1 MALSD
6 KSLYKREIMKKIK
19 FYLGSMWR
27 SYRTKPLIIFLMV
40 FVICMASVFASYLFK
55 VIEQFNLSNTSYNV
69 NFNENSAE
77 YQEVISEMEKE
88 FGNLKRLF
96 FTVNY
101 KTFFSQEDFGIMS
114 AGDGYFHFNA
124 YVLRTEDNIN
134 DENSESYGYF
144 NAEDLKSEKNHI
156 LIGDRKFDAIKR
168 IDRYN
173 DIKEGDVINLN
184 GYDYE
189 LRGIIADS
197 GSCYVIIN
205 DENIPLTMD
214 SITFTY
220 EDSINMS
227 RFVKLCKRMRVI
239 EWESENYYGVL
250 YGKIFSLMGLFAL
263 FSVNIIILF
272 NHFMRKDRKL
282 YAEYKMLGAK
292 NYEICLAMFFATIP
306 IVLVGS
312 LLGLGIEALVAGS
325 AVIGG
330 THMYLSALEY
340 FIIGI
345 INVGISLIALLF
357 AAIRRAVKR
366 PVDI

>member
-1 MALSD
+1 M
-6 KSLYKREIMKKIK
+6 
-19 FYLGSMWR
+19 
-27 SYRTKPLIIFLMV
+27 
-40 FVICMASVFASYLFK
+40 
-55 VIEQFNLSNTSYNV
+55 
-69 NFNENSAE
+69 
-77 YQEVISEMEKE
+77 SE
-88 FGNLKRLF
+88 
-96 FTVNY
+96 
-101 KTFFSQEDFGIMS
+101 
-114 AGDGYFHFNA
+114 GDGYFHFNA

-205 DENIPLTMD
+205 DKNVSLAMD

-227 RFVKLCKRMRVI
+227 RFVKLCKRMNLI
-239 EWESENYYGVL
+239 EHESENYYGVL

-272 NHFMRKDRKL
+272 NHFMRDDRKL

-306 IVLVGS
+306 IVLLGS
-312 LLGLGIEALVAGS
+312 LLGLGIEALVAGL
-325 AVIGG
+325 VWIDGG
-330 THMYLSALEY
+330 HMYLSALEY
-340 FIIGI
+340 FMIGI

>member
-1 MALSD
+1 
-6 KSLYKREIMKKIK
+6 MKKIK

-40 FVICMASVFASYLFK
+40 FVICMASVFASYVFK
-55 VIEQFNLSNTSYNV
+55 VIDHFDEENTYYTIY
-69 NFNENSAE
+69 FNENSAG
-77 YQEVISEMEKE
+77 YQDVISEMEKA
-88 FGNLKRLF
+88 FGKPQ
-96 FTVNY
+96 
-101 KTFFSQEDFGIMS
+101 KT
-114 AGDGYFHFNA
+114 YFNA
-124 YVLRTEDNIN
+124 ALETLVSENDIEIMFANVSKYHPKPTIKIIDNKEMIN
-134 DENSESYGYF
+134 DKELYSYGYF
-144 NAEDLKSEKNHI
+144 ADKDLESDKNFL
-156 LIGDRKFDAIKR
+156 LIGEDVLNWLRLLKK
-168 IDRYN
+168 YQ
-173 DIKEGDVINLN
+173 DIEIGDDINFN
-184 GYDYE
+184 GYIFE
-189 LRGIIADS
+189 LRGVIENH
-197 GSCYVIIN
+197 YVSYAIIN
-205 DENIPLTMD
+205 DKNVPIKMSNVAFIYD
-214 SITFTY
+214 K
-220 EDSINMS
+220 SINVPH
-227 RFVKLCKRMRVI
+227 FEKLCKRMNLI
-239 EWESENYYGVL
+239 EHESEDYYGIL
-250 YGKIFSLMGLFAL
+250 YGKIFSLIVLFII

>member
-1 MALSD
+1 
-6 KSLYKREIMKKIK
+6 MKKIK

-55 VIEQFNLSNTSYNV
+55 VIEQFDRSNTSYSIH
-69 NFNENSAE
+69 FNENSAK
-77 YQEVISEMEKE
+77 YQDVISEMEKE
-88 FGNLKRLF
+88 FGTSKRMNCIIGWQTLF
-96 FTVNY
+96 
-101 KTFFSQEDFGIMS
+101 SEEDFGIMS
-114 AGDGYFHFNA
+114 EGDGYFSFDVDLIRNREDI
-124 YVLRTEDNIN
+124 YNRGFGLDMRFTLDKYFTE
-134 DENSESYGYF
+134 
-144 NAEDLKSEKNHI
+144 EDLSSGKNYI
-156 LIGDRKFDAIKR
+156 VLGKDKFEEVKL
-168 IDRYN
+168 IDRYK
-173 DIKEGDVINLN
+173 DIKVGDIVDFN

-189 LRGIIADS
+189 LRGIGEEIPYANFA
-197 GSCYVIIN
+197 IIN

-227 RFVKLCKRMRVI
+227 RFVKLCKRMNLI
-239 EWESENYYGVL
+239 EHESENYYGVL

-272 NHFMRKDRKL
+272 NHFMRDDRKL

-306 IVLVGS
+306 IVLLGS

-325 AVIGG
+325 VWIDGG
-330 THMYLSALEY
+330 HMYLSALEY
-340 FIIGI
+340 FMIGI

>member
-1 MALSD
+1 
-6 KSLYKREIMKKIK
+6 MKKIK

-55 VIEQFNLSNTSYNV
+55 VIEQFDRSNTSYSIH
-69 NFNENSAE
+69 FNENSAK
-77 YQEVISEMEKE
+77 YQEVISEMEEE
-88 FGNLKRLF
+88 FGKSKKMNCIVGWQTLF
-96 FTVNY
+96 
-101 KTFFSQEDFGIMS
+101 SEEDFGTMS
-114 AGDGYFHFNA
+114 QGDSHFSFNIDLIQNKEDIYNRDFGLNMYFTLDKYF
-124 YVLRTEDNIN
+124 TE
-134 DENSESYGYF
+134 ENLSSG
-144 NAEDLKSEKNHI
+144 KNYI
-156 LIGDRKFDAIKR
+156 LLGKDKFEEVKL
-168 IDRYN
+168 IDRYK
-173 DIKEGDVINLN
+173 DIKVGDIVNFN

-189 LRGIIADS
+189 LRDICEERSYSTFA
-197 GSCYVIIN
+197 IIN

-227 RFVKLCKRMRVI
+227 RFVKLCKRMEVI

-250 YGKIFSLMGLFAL
+250 YGKIFSLIGLFMI
-263 FSVNIIILF
+263 FSINIIILF

-340 FIIGI
+340 FMIGI

>member
-1 MALSD
+1 
-6 KSLYKREIMKKIK
+6 
-19 FYLGSMWR
+19 MWR

-55 VIEQFNLSNTSYNV
+55 VIEQFDRSNTSYSIH
-69 NFNENSAE
+69 FNENSAK
-77 YQEVISEMEKE
+77 YQDVISEMEKE
-88 FGNLKRLF
+88 FGTSKRMNCIIGWQTLF
-96 FTVNY
+96 
-101 KTFFSQEDFGIMS
+101 SEEDFGIMS
-114 AGDGYFHFNA
+114 EGDGYFSFDVDLIRNREDI
-124 YVLRTEDNIN
+124 YNRGFGLDMRFTLDKYFTE
-134 DENSESYGYF
+134 
-144 NAEDLKSEKNHI
+144 EDLSSGKNYI
-156 LIGDRKFDAIKR
+156 VLGKDKFEEVKL
-168 IDRYN
+168 IDRYK
-173 DIKEGDVINLN
+173 DIKVGDIVNFN

-189 LRGIIADS
+189 LRGIGEEIPYANFA
-197 GSCYVIIN
+197 IIN

-227 RFVKLCKRMRVI
+227 RFVKLCKRMEVI

-250 YGKIFSLMGLFAL
+250 YGKIFSLIGLFII
-263 FSVNIIILF
+263 FSINIIILF

-340 FIIGI
+340 FMIGI

-357 AAIRRAVKR
+357 AAIRRAAKR

>member
-1 MALSD
+1 
-6 KSLYKREIMKKIK
+6 MKKIK

-55 VIEQFNLSNTSYNV
+55 VIEQFDRSNTSYSIH
-69 NFNENSAE
+69 FNENSAK
-77 YQEVISEMEKE
+77 YQDVISEMGKE
-88 FGNLKRLF
+88 FGTSKRMNCIIGWQTLF
-96 FTVNY
+96 
-101 KTFFSQEDFGIMS
+101 SEEDFGIMS
-114 AGDGYFHFNA
+114 EGDGYFSFDVDLIRNREDI
-124 YVLRTEDNIN
+124 YNRGFGLDMRFTLDKYFTE
-134 DENSESYGYF
+134 
-144 NAEDLKSEKNHI
+144 EDLSSGKNYI
-156 LIGDRKFDAIKR
+156 VLGKDKFEEVKL
-168 IDRYN
+168 IDRYK
-173 DIKEGDVINLN
+173 DIKVGDIVDFN

-189 LRGIIADS
+189 LRGIGEEIPYANFA
-197 GSCYVIIN
+197 IIN

-227 RFVKLCKRMRVI
+227 RFVKLCKRMEVI

-250 YGKIFSLMGLFAL
+250 YGKIFSLIGLFII
-263 FSVNIIILF
+263 FSINIIILF
-272 NHFMRKDRKL
+272 NHFMREDRKL

-306 IVLVGS
+306 IVLLGS

-325 AVIGG
+325 VWIDGG
-330 THMYLSALEY
+330 HMYLSALEY

>member
-1 MALSD
+1 
-6 KSLYKREIMKKIK
+6 MKKIK

-55 VIEQFNLSNTSYNV
+55 VIEQFDRSNTSYSIH
-69 NFNENSAE
+69 FNEDSAK
-77 YQEVISEMEKE
+77 YQDVISEMEKE
-88 FGNLKRLF
+88 FGKSKKMNCIAGWQTLF
-96 FTVNY
+96 
-101 KTFFSQEDFGIMS
+101 SEEDFGIMS
-114 AGDGYFHFNA
+114 EGDGYFSFDVDLIRNREDI
-124 YVLRTEDNIN
+124 YNRGFGLDMRFTLDKYFTE
-134 DENSESYGYF
+134 
-144 NAEDLKSEKNHI
+144 EDLSSGKNYI
-156 LIGDRKFDAIKR
+156 LLGKDKFEEVKL
-168 IDRYN
+168 IDRYK
-173 DIKEGDVINLN
+173 DIEVGDIVNFN

-189 LRGIIADS
+189 LRNICEEMSYSNFA
-197 GSCYVIIN
+197 IIN
-205 DENIPLTMD
+205 DKNVPLAMD
-214 SITFTY
+214 SITFIY
-220 EDSINMS
+220 DNSINMS
-227 RFVKLCKRMRVI
+227 RYVELCERMNLR
-239 EWESENYYGVL
+239 ESESGNYYGVL
-250 YGKIFSLMGLFAL
+250 YGKIFSLMGLFTL

-272 NHFMRKDRKL
+272 NHFMREDRKL

-325 AVIGG
+325 VWIDGG
-330 THMYLSALEY
+330 HMYLSALEY
-340 FIIGI
+340 FMIGI

>member
-1 MALSD
+1 
-6 KSLYKREIMKKIK
+6 
-19 FYLGSMWR
+19 MWR

-55 VIEQFNLSNTSYNV
+55 VIEQFDRSNTSYSIH
-69 NFNENSAE
+69 FNENSAK
-77 YQEVISEMEKE
+77 YQDVISEMEKE
-88 FGNLKRLF
+88 FGTSKRMNCIIGWQTLF
-96 FTVNY
+96 
-101 KTFFSQEDFGIMS
+101 SEEDFGIMS
-114 AGDGYFHFNA
+114 EGDGYFSFDVDLIRNREDI
-124 YVLRTEDNIN
+124 YNRGFGLDMRFTLDKYFTE
-134 DENSESYGYF
+134 
-144 NAEDLKSEKNHI
+144 EDLSSGKNYI
-156 LIGDRKFDAIKR
+156 VLGKDKFEEVKL
-168 IDRYN
+168 IDRYK
-173 DIKEGDVINLN
+173 DIKVGDIVNFN

-189 LRGIIADS
+189 LRGIGEEIPYANFA
-197 GSCYVIIN
+197 IIN

-227 RFVKLCKRMRVI
+227 RFVKLCKRMEVI

-250 YGKIFSLMGLFAL
+250 YGKIFSLIGLFII
-263 FSVNIIILF
+263 FSINIIILF

-306 IVLVGS
+306 IVLLGS

-340 FIIGI
+340 FMIGI